1 MQASTAVKRYNLS
14 PPGEQ
19 DVLVSLTRLVGPDE
33 SARLWTSACRQS
45 GVRAGMA
52 LSLEQLEK
60 ALLQLKLAAGLAA
73 VAASSILV
81 RLKSYRTLSLMN
93 SK

>member
-1 MQASTAVKRYNLS
+1 MEAPTAVKRYNLS

-19 DVLVSLTRLVGPDE
+19 DVLASLTRLVGPDE
-33 SARLWTSACRQS
+33 SSRLWTSACRQAGARS
-45 GVRAGMA
+45 GAI
-52 LSLEQLEK
+52 LSLEQFEK
-60 ALLQLKLAAGLAA
+60 VLLQLKQSAGLAA

-93 SK
+93 AK